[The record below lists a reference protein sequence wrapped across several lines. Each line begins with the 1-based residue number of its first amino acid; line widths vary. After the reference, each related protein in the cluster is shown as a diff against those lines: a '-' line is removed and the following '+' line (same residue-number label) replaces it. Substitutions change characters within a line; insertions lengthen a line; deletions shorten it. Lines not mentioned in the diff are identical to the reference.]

1 MDERTRQP
9 YRSDLSDAAWE
20 QLAPLIPPKVG
31 KGKNR
36 TVNLREVMNAILYV
50 LRTGC
55 QWAYLP
61 RDFPPSGTVYYYFAK
76 WSKDGTLNTMLA
88 SLHQKVRIQEGR
100 EPTTGLA
107 TRSEEATEGFAKLC
121 SCAAALGGRT
131 DVCMDGT

>member
-1 MDERTRQP
+1 MVEGTRQP
-9 YRSDLSDAAWE
+9 YPSDMSDAQWE

-61 RDFPPSGTVYYYFAK
+61 RDFPP
-76 WSKDGTLNTMLA
+76 WKDYERTIT
-88 SLHQKVRIQEGR
+88 S
-100 EPTTGLA
+100 
-107 TRSEEATEGFAKLC
+107 SEATIKL
-121 SCAAALGGRT
+121 ANIALLLRRLEPNKNT
-131 DVCMDGT
+131 KKWV